1 MNLIAKYFELSEK
14 DNCVFFMG
22 DKAECLIPQRYLDKE
37 FLIMDSKISVLAA
50 FTIIINDTLIGGILI
65 PTMIVMDPISIE
77 LENRDGEMYYVA
89 TFKKGS
95 QFIANLDVVQVD
107 RTGYDL
113 WLEFVSL
120 AHMPTF
126 IDYNDTCFIFD
137 DMKEFTGKAINTN
150 HVILEIIMAHL
161 HRDANDLTVPYRLT
175 PMKQKPAQITLRDI
189 GHGTSSTHSRIIGSY
204 SDIGR
209 TAALLNQADENH
221 ELEDYFRL

>member
-1 MNLIAKYFELSEK
+1 MTDVEKYFELSEK

-50 FTIIINDTLIGGILI
+50 FTIIINDTLVGGILI
-65 PTMIVMDPISIE
+65 PTMITMDPVSVE
-77 LENRDGEMYYVA
+77 LETRDGEQYYVA
-89 TFKKGS
+89 TLKKGS
-95 QFIANLDVVQVD
+95 QFITNLDVVQVD
-107 RTGYDL
+107 RTGYDI
-113 WLEFVSL
+113 WLEFISL
-120 AHMPTF
+120 AHMPSF
-126 IDYNDTCFIFD
+126 IEYNDTCFIFD

-161 HRDANDLTVPYRLT
+161 HRSQDDLTIPYRLT
-175 PMKQKPAQITLRDI
+175 TMKKPPEQITLRDI

-209 TAALLNQADENH
+209 TAALLNQSDENH